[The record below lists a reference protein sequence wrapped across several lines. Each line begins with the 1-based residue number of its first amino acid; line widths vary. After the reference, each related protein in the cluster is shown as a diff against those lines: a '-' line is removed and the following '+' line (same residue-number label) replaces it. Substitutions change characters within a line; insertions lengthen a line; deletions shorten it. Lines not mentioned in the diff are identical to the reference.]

1 MVKVNDFFLVCAEQL
16 YVLKRID
23 VPKYHSNMSDCK
35 KNSLSNRYSLI
46 SIGVS
51 IFLLLSI
58 IPSLT
63 LYPKTAFG
71 DGLFQEQLSA
81 SFGDRKADLIIKMTP
96 PVITTESLQNQSQKP
111 VIQFKLYDPVTK
123 EGYKHVT
130 YYVTIE
136 KDGKKLLSEWFHDH
150 KGDLKLEMKPQGGK
164 EVTVYGE
171 PDPIL
176 QAFTGTEDSPV
187 IASGP
192 IFKDGG
198 LYHFIV
204 RIATIDYDRSLIP
217 DNKQPVYDGWLSV
230 GSTMDQQV
238 SARNGTETEQIPIQI
253 ISYYDDLKNF
263 SFDPSK
269 NQMQFSMPFDW
280 NMTRLEAQKQLLVH
294 QEVSIPKGSALA
306 SNSYVATINNIDVTK
321 NLMVDPSNSTKDVV
335 HFMLPK
341 PTIMQIAEQVN
352 ANGQT
357 AVSDRMMEFTL
368 APSTNQ
374 TSKSMS
380 MTDMQA

>member
-1 MVKVNDFFLVCAEQL
+1 MVKVNDLFPVYAEQL
-16 YVLKRID
+16 YVLKRIG

-35 KNSLSNRYSLI
+35 KNSFPNRYSLI
-46 SIGVS
+46 SIGVC
-51 IFLLLSI
+51 IFLLISI
-58 IPSLT
+58 IPPLM
-63 LYPKTAFG
+63 LYPKIAFG

-96 PVITTESLQNQSQKP
+96 PVVTTESLQNQSQKP
-111 VIQFKLYDPVTK
+111 VIQFKLYDPATK

-136 KDGKKLLSEWFHDH
+136 KDGKKLLSDWFHDH
-150 KGDLKLEMKPQGGK
+150 KGDLKLEMKPQSGK

-176 QAFTGTEDSPV
+176 QAFTGTKDSPV
-187 IASGP
+187 VASGP
-192 IFKDGG
+192 IFEDGG
-198 LYHFIV
+198 LYPFLV
-204 RIATIDYDRSLIP
+204 RIANIDYDRSLIP
-217 DNKQPVYDGWLSV
+217 DDKQPVYDGWLSV

-238 SARNGTETEQIPIQI
+238 SVRNGTEQIPIQI

-269 NQMQFSMPFDW
+269 NQMQFNMPFDW
-280 NMTRLEAQKQLLVH
+280 NMTRLEEQKQLLVH
-294 QEVSIPKGSALA
+294 QEVSIPKGSVLA
-306 SNSYVATINNIDVTK
+306 SNSYVGTINNIDVTK
-321 NLMVDPSNSTKDVV
+321 NLMVDPSNSTKDVI

-341 PTIMQIAEQVN
+341 PAIMQIAEQVN
-352 ANGQT
+352 ANGQK
-357 AVSDRMMEFTL
+357 AVSNRMMEFTL

-374 TSKSMS
+374 TSTSMS
-380 MTDMQA
+380 MSDMQA

>member
-1 MVKVNDFFLVCAEQL
+1 MVKVNDLFLVYAEQL
-16 YVLKRID
+16 YVLKRIG
-23 VPKYHSNMSDCK
+23 VPKYNSNMSDCK
-35 KNSLSNRYSLI
+35 KNSLPNRYSLI
-46 SIGVS
+46 SIGAC
-51 IFLLLSI
+51 IFLLISI
-58 IPSLT
+58 IPPLM

-111 VIQFKLYDPVTK
+111 VIQFKLYDPATK

-130 YYVTIE
+130 YYITIE
-136 KDGKKLLSEWFHDH
+136 KDGKKLLSDWFHDH
-150 KGDLKLEMKPQGGK
+150 KGDLKLEMKPQSGK

-187 IASGP
+187 VASGP
-192 IFKDGG
+192 IFEDGG

-217 DNKQPVYDGWLSV
+217 DDKQPVYDGWLSV

-238 SARNGTETEQIPIQI
+238 SVRNGTEQIPIQI

-269 NQMQFSMPFDW
+269 NQMQFNMPFDW
-280 NMTRLEAQKQLLVH
+280 NMTRLGEQKQLLVH
-294 QEVSIPKGSALA
+294 QEVSIPKGSVLA
-306 SNSYVATINNIDVTK
+306 SNSYVGTINNIDVTK
-321 NLMVDPSNSTKDVV
+321 NLMVDPSNSTKDVI

-341 PTIMQIAEQVN
+341 PAIMQIAEQVN
-352 ANGQT
+352 ANGQK
-357 AVSDRMMEFTL
+357 AVSNRMMEFTL

-374 TSKSMS
+374 TSTSMS
-380 MTDMQA
+380 MSDMQA

>member
-1 MVKVNDFFLVCAEQL
+1 
-16 YVLKRID
+16 
-23 VPKYHSNMSDCK
+23 
-35 KNSLSNRYSLI
+35 
-46 SIGVS
+46 
-51 IFLLLSI
+51 
-58 IPSLT
+58 
-63 LYPKTAFG
+63 
-71 DGLFQEQLSA
+71 
-81 SFGDRKADLIIKMTP
+81 
-96 PVITTESLQNQSQKP
+96 
-111 VIQFKLYDPVTK
+111 
-123 EGYKHVT
+123 
-130 YYVTIE
+130 
-136 KDGKKLLSEWFHDH
+136 
-150 KGDLKLEMKPQGGK
+150 
-164 EVTVYGE
+164 
-171 PDPIL
+171 
-176 QAFTGTEDSPV
+176 
-187 IASGP
+187 
-192 IFKDGG
+192 
-198 LYHFIV
+198 
-204 RIATIDYDRSLIP
+204 
-217 DNKQPVYDGWLSV
+217 
-230 GSTMDQQV
+230 MDQQV

-352 ANGQT
+352 GNGET